1 MANIPS
7 NLSYA
12 TVNGRFIVGY
22 QDSADGGSEPDA
34 IPAAGTVIFSPST
47 SLIKNVT
54 ASGGPVSIVPAT
66 VQATLDSE
74 GYLCGYGSTRGIIL
88 VATDDEDGN
97 PYDWTWRAD
106 FRLTEADGTPIA
118 VEGFSFEL
126 PGGSDIDLTVLA
138 PVQLSNGTFYNI
150 GPQGIQG
157 IQGIQGPPGSIENFM
172 ADAPLYYDEETA
184 TLTFDDTDY
193 VYTAGDNIAIV
204 ANEIAVADSPT
215 FTGTVSGIT
224 KSMVGLSNVDNTTD
238 ANKPVSDAQ
247 QDALDLKAN
256 LDAPEFTGLSNVQ
269 QKNALIASGYNSA
282 SGLFAHASRVV
293 MTAVASGS
301 TAPTTRPNGTSL
313 VAGDVWISF

>member
-1 MANIPS
+1 
-7 NLSYA
+7 
-12 TVNGRFIVGY
+12 
-22 QDSADGGSEPDA
+22 
-34 IPAAGTVIFSPST
+34 
-47 SLIKNVT
+47 
-54 ASGGPVSIVPAT
+54 
-66 VQATLDSE
+66 
-74 GYLCGYGSTRGIIL
+74 
-88 VATDDEDGN
+88 
-97 PYDWTWRAD
+97 
-106 FRLTEADGTPIA
+106 
-118 VEGFSFEL
+118 
-126 PGGSDIDLTVLA
+126 
-138 PVQLSNGTFYNI
+138 
-150 GPQGIQG
+150 
-157 IQGIQGPPGSIENFM
+157 M